1 MKQIRVAWYNK
12 FNNNYN
18 FGDWHDLK
26 KKDSLIQW
34 IDNENKKDFNVIYWL
49 ETIENDIK
57 KNFVEEDKEISEY
70 ISIEY

>member
-1 MKQIRVAWYNK
+1 MKQIRGAWYNK
-12 FNNNYN
+12 LNNNYN
-18 FGDWHDLK
+18 FGDWRDLK
-26 KKDSLIQW
+26 KNDSLIQW

>member
-12 FNNNYN
+12 LNNNYN
-18 FGDWHDLK
+18 FGDWRDLK
-26 KKDSLIQW
+26 KNDSLIQW

>member
-12 FNNNYN
+12 LNKNYN

-34 IDNENKKDFNVIYWL
+34 IDNENKKDFKIL
-49 ETIENDIK
+49 T
-57 KNFVEEDKEISEY
+57 
-70 ISIEY
+70 